1 MSYRSLLAHPR
12 LTWLTAQLQIATM
25 KDLEQYVSAQKT
37 EHTMQRNE
45 AMAEALEA
53 QLSEHSKAVKSEDLV
68 RVYNMLDQNT
78 EDILSYYE
86 DKESEGAKLIQ
97 AKGFVFRAL
106 RCCHIAGKF
115 AAEAR
120 YAEAVALHDR
130 ANGLSRLAQAHLQQC
145 EATEQTEKHTDQLQ
159 QLQLKIRGAKCA
171 AQAAAFL
178 EEHELSEAQQSA
190 DGEEQKLE
198 EGLHLEDR
206 LDTWRTIKAGEA
218 ARLVD
223 FPPSVQPIPCKPVL
237 YDLAFNYVKMPDF
250 SHRVTK
256 KPEGMLG
263 KAKGILGR
271 LWG

>member
-1 MSYRSLLAHPR
+1 
-12 LTWLTAQLQIATM
+12 M
-25 KDLEQYVSAQKT
+25 KDLEQYVGAQKT
-37 EHTMQRNE
+37 AHTMQRNE
-45 AMAEALEA
+45 AMADALESK
-53 QLSEHSKAVKSEDLV
+53 LSQHSEGVKNEDLV
-68 RVYNMLDQNT
+68 RMYTILDQNT
-78 EDILSYYE
+78 EDMLSYYE
-86 DKESEGAKLIQ
+86 DKDCEKAKLVL

-115 AAEAR
+115 AADCK

-130 ANGLSRLAQAHLQQC
+130 ATGLARLAQAHLQQC
-145 EATEQTEKHTDQLQ
+145 EDVNQTQKHIEQLQ

-178 EEHELSEAQQSA
+178 EEHELTDNTQELAGGEQQEVQ
-190 DGEEQKLE
+190 DGSF
-198 EGLHLEDR
+198 LEDR
-206 LDTWRTIKAGEA
+206 LDSWVTIKAGEPP
-218 ARLVD
+218 RLVD

-250 SHRVTK
+250 SHRIAK